1 MSENFV
7 RVRVRCKSCRHAS
20 LLSPD
25 HYKLLV
31 RGSRLELYCPRCARP
46 LAFDPLGATTPKPVS
61 RAAQPSAVDAPPCVA
76 AKQET
81 PPPAPAAPAFPPP
94 PFAPLGAPAANPLPT
109 GAAAP
114 AFAPLGTGPSAPAP
128 FAFAAQAGAVAP
140 AGETT
145 KLTLNDRWKRLP
157 SWAQW
162 LVIGAVIV
170 VLAVVIF
177 AMPTG
182 GSNNQEP
189 AEGTR
194 TTQER
199 KP

>member
-1 MSENFV
+1 MTENFV

-31 RGSRLELYCPRCARP
+31 RGSRLELYCPRCARA
-46 LAFDPLGATTPKPVS
+46 LAFDPLGGGVKPTSPAVS
-61 RAAQPSAVDAPPCVA
+61 QPVA
-76 AKQET
+76 AET
-81 PPPAPAAPAFPPP
+81 KVELSAAAPARPTSPAAPAFPPP

-114 AFAPLGTGPSAPAP
+114 AFALLGAGPSAPAP
-128 FAFAAQAGAVAP
+128 VALAAQGGAVVPKGA
-140 AGETT
+140 TN
-145 KLTLNDRWKRLP
+145 KCTLNDRWKRLP

-162 LVIGAVIV
+162 LVIGAVV
-170 VLAVVIF
+170 VILAVVIF
-177 AMPTG
+177 AMPAG
-182 GSNNQEP
+182 GSNNQAP
-189 AEGTR
+189 AEDAR
-194 TTQER
+194 ITQER